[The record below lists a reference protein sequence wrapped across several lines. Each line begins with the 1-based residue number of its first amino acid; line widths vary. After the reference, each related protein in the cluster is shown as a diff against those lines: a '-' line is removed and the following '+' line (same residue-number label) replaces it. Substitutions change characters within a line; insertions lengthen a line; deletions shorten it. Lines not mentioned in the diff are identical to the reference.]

1 MKKNGF
7 TLIELLATIVIL
19 TIIVIIALPNVYNVV
34 KNSKKEYV
42 INETKKVYSE
52 AENRFRSGNN
62 TMVVSSKDETK
73 LDGFDSKLQYC
84 VYLSD
89 DGQVVSIKVS
99 DGEYLVSLGDNQTI
113 NDLSDKN
120 VEKGNLDNYECKL
133 YNEE

>member
-1 MKKNGF
+1 MNKTGF
-7 TLIELLATIVIL
+7 TLIEFLTIIIIL

-42 INETKKVYSE
+42 INETKKVYSG

-62 TMVVSSKDETK
+62 TMVVSSKDDTK

-99 DGEYLVSLGDNQTI
+99 DGEYLVSLEDNQTI
-113 NDLSDKN
+113 KDLSYN
-120 VEKGNLDNYECKL
+120 NIEKGNLDNYECKF
-133 YNEE
+133 YNEK